1 VDARDERVA
10 RNEAMF
16 RTVNRE
22 LEQASREAGG
32 DADDQL
38 EILCECGQEGCSE
51 MLTLTISDYDQS
63 HGQRDRFVILP
74 GHEDSDLERI
84 VTRKEHYVIV
94 DKFGEAEE
102 IVEAEEGPE
111 GAK

>member
-22 LEQASREAGG
+22 LEQASREAGR
-32 DADDQL
+32 DAGGQL

-51 MLTLTISDYDQS
+51 LVALTISEYDQS
-63 HGQRDRFVILP
+63 HAQRDRFVVTP
-74 GHEDSDLERI
+74 GHEDPDLER
-84 VTRKEHYVIV
+84 VVARKEHYLIV

-102 IVEAEEGPE
+102 IVEAEGGPE
-111 GAK
+111 RAR